1 MRLPSMDELVSV
13 SGEAIEHALNG
24 DIARSRERLDRL
36 RVLRSRTV
44 ATLKSSQQFRSSEST
59 RDLSLAELSDKKLEA
74 AEFEKNSLQIRAWL
88 RSAIS
93 GLTSDELFRSDEG
106 VDLYLDVFLPETW
119 DFAQDIIVFHSSDT
133 VRLIPRLK
141 LRGQVA
147 YLVLESF
154 EDKALGDSYTD
165 KLRSEH
171 PDLSIVTWHPDDAL
185 ESAGINTLMPASVSP
200 TVCFLDPFKQ
210 KGDGDGLDRIL
221 AYVSHLSVL
230 VNSAAHWPITFVENW
245 LSQLPELASFPSIV
259 RLKKEFQHRSVLIAS
274 PGPSLIQSLPEIT
287 KYRDR
292 YLLLAPIRSLQT
304 LFDADI
310 TPDFAIHVDATDFS
324 EMMPRG
330 DSLKDVS
337 LICLEQAHQS
347 VWGEAFKMIFVAP
360 VLNTLGS
367 PISIAFHGEGAVAGS
382 GSCVS
387 TLFAHIAVQLGAKS
401 ITLVGQDLSI
411 SKGGYASISQ
421 SQRADQ
427 LNPGRSRISAHLTCE
442 GINGEELKT
451 LPDYKQ
457 FIAEFEALR
466 DQNASKAQFINA
478 TIHGAHLRGWEHTSL
493 SNDLFV
499 ETLHDQSFG
508 SAPYHLRMESEEV
521 RDRLN
526 LLLNA
531 LKNEEG
537 LTASIGSVC
546 LEISKEI
553 THLLSTDGNDVT
565 KLEVLEERLGGLTS
579 SLGSIFKFY
588 SLGCTSSL
596 VAKSGSVISLKDNLL
611 ICLEYYSQL
620 CDLAQQLG
628 EALAAVSDRIQ
639 VKLN

>member
-1 MRLPSMDELVSV
+1 MRLPRMDELVAV
-13 SGEAIEHALNG
+13 SREAIEYGLNG
-24 DIARSRERLDRL
+24 DIPRSRERLDRL

-44 ATLKSSQQFRSSEST
+44 ATLKSSQQFRSSASS
-59 RDLSLAELSDKKLEA
+59 RDLSFGGLGDKKLEA
-74 AEFEKNSLQIRAWL
+74 AEFEQNSLQIRAWL

-119 DFAQDIIVFHSSDT
+119 DFAQDIVVLHSTDALQ
-133 VRLIPRLK
+133 LIPRLK
-141 LRGQVA
+141 PRGQLA
-147 YLVLESF
+147 YLVLES
-154 EDKALGDSYTD
+154 LQD
-165 KLRSEH
+165 KLSGESCGGQLASEY
-171 PDLSIVTWHPDDAL
+171 PGLKIVTWDPNDAI

-210 KGDGDGLDRIL
+210 KGDGDGLERIL

-230 VNSAAHWPITFVENW
+230 VNSASHWPITFVENW
-245 LSQLPELASFPSIV
+245 LSQLPELASFPSIML
-259 RLKKEFQHRSVLIAS
+259 LKKEFQHRPVLIAS
-274 PGPSLIQSLPEIT
+274 PGPSLIQSLPELA

-292 YLLLAPIRSLQT
+292 YLLLAPVRSLQT
-304 LFDADI
+304 LLDADI

-324 EMMPRG
+324 EMMPSG
-330 DSLKDVS
+330 DKLKKVS

-347 VWGEAFKMIFVAP
+347 VWGEAFKMIFITP

-367 PISIAFHGEGAVAGS
+367 PISNAFHGEGAVAGS

-427 LNPGRSRISAHLTCE
+427 LNPGRSRVSAYLTCE
-442 GINGEELKT
+442 GINGEELET

-466 DQNASKAQFINA
+466 DQNVSKAQFINA
-478 TIHGAHLRGWEHTSL
+478 TIHGAYLRGWVHTSL
-493 SNDLFV
+493 SDDLCADV
-499 ETLHDQSFG
+499 SKHVPVGRVSRHLH
-508 SAPYHLRMESEEV
+508 AESEEFQ
-521 RDRLN
+521 DRLT
-526 LLLNA
+526 LLLTA
-531 LKNEEG
+531 FKGESSLV
-537 LTASIGSVC
+537 ASIGNLCS
-546 LEISKEI
+546 EI
-553 THLLSTDGNDVT
+553 TEELTYLLSANGNDVT
-565 KLEVLEERLGGLTS
+565 KLEVLEEKLGSLTS
-579 SLGSIFKFY
+579 LPGSIFKFY

-596 VAKSGSVISLKDNLL
+596 VGKSGSVVSLKDNLL

-620 CDLAQQLG
+620 TDLAQQLG
-628 EALAAVSDRIQ
+628 EALEAVSDRVQ
-639 VKLN
+639 MRLN

>member
-1 MRLPSMDELVSV
+1 MEELVVV
-13 SGEAIEHALNG
+13 SGEAIEYALSG
-24 DIARSRERLDRL
+24 DISRSRERVDRL

-59 RDLSLAELSDKKLEA
+59 RDLSIAGLSDKKRETA
-74 AEFEKNSLQIRAWL
+74 KFEQNSLQIRAWL

-106 VDLYLDVFLPETW
+106 VNLYLDVFLPETW
-119 DFAQDIIVFHSSDT
+119 DFAQDIAVFHSSDA

-141 LRGQVA
+141 LRGQLA

-154 EDKALGDSYTD
+154 EDKSLGESRGD

-171 PDLSIVTWHPDDAL
+171 PELKIVTWHPDDAL

-210 KGDGDGLDRIL
+210 KGDGDGLERIL

-245 LSQLPELASFPSIV
+245 LSQLSELASFPSIM

-274 PGPSLIQSLPEIT
+274 PGPSLIQSLPELA

-304 LFDADI
+304 LLDADI
-310 TPDFAIHVDATDFS
+310 IPDFAIHVDATDFS
-324 EMMPRG
+324 EMMPCG
-330 DSLKDVS
+330 DKLKNVS
-337 LICLEQAHQS
+337 LICLEQAHRS
-347 VWGEAFKMIFVAP
+347 VWGEAFKMIFIAP

-367 PISIAFHGEGAVAGS
+367 PISTAFHGRGAVAGS

-411 SKGGYASISQ
+411 SKGGYASESQ
-421 SQRADQ
+421 SRRADQ
-427 LNPGRSRISAHLTCE
+427 LNPGRSRVSAHLTCE

-478 TIHGAHLRGWEHTSL
+478 TIHGAHLRGWLHTSL
-493 SNDLFV
+493 SDDLCADV
-499 ETLHDQSFG
+499 SKHVPRGEESR
-508 SAPYHLRMESEEV
+508 HLQAESEEFQE
-521 RDRLN
+521 RLTLLLTAFKGESSLVASIGN
-526 LLLNA
+526 LCFEITEELTYLLNA
-531 LKNEEG
+531 N
-537 LTASIGSVC
+537 
-546 LEISKEI
+546 
-553 THLLSTDGNDVT
+553 GNDVT
-565 KLEVLEERLGGLTS
+565 KLEVLEEKLGSLTS
-579 SLGSIFKFY
+579 LPGSIFKFY

-596 VAKSGSVISLKDNLL
+596 IGKSGSVVSLNDNLL

-628 EALAAVSDRIQ
+628 EALAAVSDRVQ
-639 VKLN
+639 TRVN